1 MGHTSPAGLSGLEG
15 SQRDHRIQHL
25 SEQSV
30 EGWDPHL
37 GRVLSQ
43 QSPLGNNHTDQTEQ
57 DAQESAFCHHLQGCA
72 LGWKSFFSCQRQSLL
87 CPDSVSFGSVAD
99 GGSLGVAWRPECD
112 HGSQGLQPLGRRPSV
127 FISRFSPYSLE

>member
-1 MGHTSPAGLSGLEG
+1 MNKSLTYSTGKLGIVTCNHHNFYQELVLEGFISHTLAGRNAVGRPVGHTSPAGLSGLEG

-72 LGWKSFFSCQRQSLL
+72 LGWKSFFFL
-87 CPDSVSFGSVAD
+87 PASVPAVS
-99 GGSLGVAWRPECD
+99 
-112 HGSQGLQPLGRRPSV
+112 
-127 FISRFSPYSLE
+127 